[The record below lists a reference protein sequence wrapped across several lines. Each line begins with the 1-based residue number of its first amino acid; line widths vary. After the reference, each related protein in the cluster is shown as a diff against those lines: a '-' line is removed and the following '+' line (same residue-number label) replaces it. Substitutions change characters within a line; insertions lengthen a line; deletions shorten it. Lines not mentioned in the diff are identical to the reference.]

1 MFVGIIRAAG
11 AVAWKCSHRC
21 IIRRDIIMNSPAE
34 VAKNYIGIGKGKV
47 NTPIGKMFVLAILAG
62 AFIAFAGVAATTVS
76 VSVEAASLAKFI
88 GACVFPG
95 GLAMVLLAGSE
106 LFTGN
111 CLLAIP
117 LFEREITIG
126 GMLKNW
132 IVVYIGN
139 LIGGIIVA
147 MICVGGHQAGLFSN
161 GLATSMIS
169 TAVAK
174 TSMTWGDA
182 FIKGIACNF
191 LVCIAVWIAFS
202 AKQVHGKL
210 IGLFFPIMMF
220 VLCGFEHSV
229 ANMYYIMVGLF
240 AKLVPD
246 YADAAT
252 AAGVDFSNLTWG
264 SMFTANLIPVT
275 IGNIVGGFV
284 CVGMAYWFV
293 YLRGAK
299 KENA

>member
-1 MFVGIIRAAG
+1 
-11 AVAWKCSHRC
+11 
-21 IIRRDIIMNSPAE
+21 
-34 VAKNYIGIGKGKV
+34 
-47 NTPIGKMFVLAILAG
+47 
-62 AFIAFAGVAATTVS
+62 
-76 VSVEAASLAKFI
+76 
-88 GACVFPG
+88 
-95 GLAMVLLAGSE
+95 
-106 LFTGN
+106 
-111 CLLAIP
+111 
-117 LFEREITIG
+117 
-126 GMLKNW
+126 
-132 IVVYIGN
+132 
-139 LIGGIIVA
+139 
-147 MICVGGHQAGLFSN
+147 
-161 GLATSMIS
+161 MIS

>member
-1 MFVGIIRAAG
+1 
-11 AVAWKCSHRC
+11 
-21 IIRRDIIMNSPAE
+21 MNSPAE
-34 VAKNYIGIGKGKV
+34 VAKNYISIGKGKV

-62 AFIAFAGVAATTVS
+62 AFIAFAGVAATTVA
-76 VSVEAASLAKFI
+76 VSVEQASLAKFI

-117 LFEREITIG
+117 LMEKEITVG

-132 IVVYIGN
+132 IVVWIGN
-139 LIGGIIVA
+139 FVGSMIVA
-147 MICVGGHQAGLFSN
+147 LICVGGHQAGLFSN

-240 AKLVPD
+240 AKLVPS
-246 YADAAT
+246 YAEAAT
-252 AAGVDFSNLTWG
+252 AAGVDFSNLNWG
-264 SMFTANLIPVT
+264 TMFTTNLIPVT

-284 CVGMAYWFV
+284 CVGLAYWFI